1 MRNHVSFN
9 RGGCSVA
16 AAGIAAVLIVL
27 LLPTA
32 ALGQVD
38 DGLPGGGWQPSL
50 STGRIVVLGSVV
62 ELLALDSHG
71 PPAAT
76 PRCRPRP
83 RLLTPMLVAHT
94 GLQLADAHSTLRGID
109 AGAAEGN
116 PSPVARW
123 AVSSGPRLYALKGGV
138 AAATWWVADR
148 IACQRPGLS
157 FWTVT
162 ALNGLYAAVVSHN
175 YRVGSSLLAR

>member
-1 MRNHVSFN
+1 MN
-9 RGGCSVA
+9 RVASVA
-16 AAGIAAVLIVL
+16 FVLA
-27 LLPTA
+27 LPTPA
-32 ALGQVD
+32 SAQVVGEV
-38 DGLPGGGWQPSL
+38 DGGRYV
-50 STGRIVVLGSVV
+50 GRIVVLGSVV
-62 ELLALDSHG
+62 ELPALDSHG
-71 PPAAT
+71 PPAAP

-109 AGAAEGN
+109 AGAVEAN

-123 AVSSGPRLYALKGGV
+123 AVRSAPRLYALKGGV
-138 AAATWWVADR
+138 AAANWWLADR
-148 IACQRPGLS
+148 IACRRPRLS

-162 ALNGLYAAVVSHN
+162 ALNGLYAVVVANN